1 MERRTFMKF
10 TAAAGASLMLHPFES
25 FAIPPGKKLRLALV
39 GTGARGSS
47 LWGREIIKN
56 FGEITEFAGLC
67 DINPGRLAHVKKLM
81 KVDCPTFTDFEQMLR
96 ETKPDYVIVTTVDAT
111 HDEFIVKEKREESNC
126 SFQLSAQRSC
136 HAGKRVIESKQDRQS
151 CFS

>member
-25 FAIPPGKKLRLALV
+25 FAIPAGKKIRLALV

-56 FGEITEFAGLC
+56 FSEIIEFAGLC
-67 DINPGRLAHVKKLM
+67 DNNPGRLEYVKKTLA
-81 KVDCPTFTDFEQMLR
+81 VNCPLFTDLEKMIKD
-96 ETKPDYVIVTTVDAT
+96 TKPDYVV
-111 HDEFIVKEKREESNC
+111 
-126 SFQLSAQRSC
+126 
-136 HAGKRVIESKQDRQS
+136 
-151 CFS
+151 